1 MPRRR
6 HLIRATL
13 VTLLATA
20 VSRPAV
26 HAQGAEQILQKMRE
40 AYGAMKS
47 YADTGVV
54 VNEYGGLT
62 ERHSF
67 TTNFSRAP
75 RRFLLDF
82 RKQGGD
88 RYVVWAD
95 ANAFHTWWKTT
106 GQQTD
111 YANPN
116 NAPAISMSGRNTQNS
131 VVKVPTLL
139 FSKVNLGGDFNN
151 VADVSLDGT
160 EDVGGRRCDRL
171 VGRAS
176 DRYAAT
182 DKEVNIRKM
191 TIWID
196 AESSLV
202 RQVREDWKGTPGN
215 VIRITTTYQPQANPV
230 LDDAKFTFTPP
241 QQP

>member
-1 MPRRR
+1 M
-6 HLIRATL
+6 
-13 VTLLATA
+13 LLAA
-20 VSRPAV
+20 MVSRTTVRAD
-26 HAQGAEQILQKMRE
+26 GAEQILQKMRDT
-40 AYGAMKS
+40 YTAMKS
-47 YADTGVV
+47 YADTGVI
-54 VNEYGGLT
+54 VNEYGGISD
-62 ERHSF
+62 RHTFS
-67 TTNFSRAP
+67 TSFSRAP

-88 RYVVWAD
+88 RYVIWAD

-131 VVKVPTLL
+131 GLKIPALL

-151 VADVSLDGT
+151 FADVALDGT
-160 EDVGGRRCDRL
+160 EDVGGRRCNRL
-171 VGRAS
+171 IGRAS

-191 TIWID
+191 TLWID
-196 AESSLV
+196 AESSLI
-202 RQVREDWKGTPGN
+202 RQVREEWKGTPGS
-215 VIRITTTYQPQANPV
+215 ITRITTTYQPQANPT
-230 LDDAKFTFTPP
+230 LDDAKFAFTPP